1 VDYQQEISRAL
12 ATLTHDSFTLA
23 LTLDHHH
30 DNGAWCDLSAR
41 HVDAYVVGRMAAVPV
56 AKT

>member
-23 LTLDHHH
+23 LTLDH
-30 DNGAWCDLSAR
+30 DNGGSAWCDLSAR
-41 HVDAYVVGRMAAVPV
+41 HVDAYVGGRMAAVPV